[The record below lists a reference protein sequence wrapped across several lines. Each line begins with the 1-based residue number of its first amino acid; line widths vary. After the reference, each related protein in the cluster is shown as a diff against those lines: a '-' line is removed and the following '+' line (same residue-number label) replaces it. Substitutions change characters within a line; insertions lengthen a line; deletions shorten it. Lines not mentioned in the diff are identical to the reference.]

1 MAENEIFKSGK
12 MSVDV
17 APRTVGI
24 LKTSIQFSTQDQG
37 TAKLIFSLSK
47 DGLPL
52 PLSSAATAKIFL
64 RMADGSVFEKTVSIV
79 DQINGKLEY
88 VLEEEVSHPG
98 LAKGELNIN
107 YANGQAL
114 SVCKFSF
121 NIDASLMDQDIVPL
135 AEYYVKGFNTLQS
148 DIEQRAAVI
157 NETVD
162 EMKLKVDEF
171 ESTAVTLDPRLTTVE
186 EKVATATVQLADTV
200 NSKVEVVNIKEQ
212 FGAVAG
218 AADNTQSFLNAATY
232 AKANGMALYLP
243 KGNYTCASD
252 VIIDGIKH
260 IILDGTVSLA
270 TGKVLDI
277 SYDSYIAP
285 CNWKITNVAGGLLRI
300 SGLNSS
306 KIEIIKAKELELY
319 AHGDIPKK
327 EFMAYNTFTLGKID
341 TFRLF
346 SEGVKDGWINENKF
360 FGGRISNITFD
371 GNFHHDNNIFYGTM
385 LEGFTM
391 TINRGISNFFY
402 DVRMEGTNS
411 ITFGPGT
418 SDNVIYRSWIENPN
432 MYLRD
437 TSGVTFTNNGFNN
450 QVVSNL
456 DIFHKKEVVY
466 NVDSRSN
473 NYPLSAFTRNQN
485 DLTVE
490 SSGKVFYETD
500 LIELNNPI
508 GLVLKSDKS
517 LFYISAY
524 AYDANKVLL
533 TTQQTNFIG
542 MAGFAFYS
550 GTGAYTFDTNVGI
563 SNTGVPLFPNGVVKY
578 IKYRV
583 RTGDG
588 VTGQSFNYLK
598 LIKIESNVSQ
608 TTMKVISPIKQWTH
622 TAMPT
627 KGYWEVTDEPVYNSV
642 PTAGGKMGWKCL
654 TTGTLNSLAWAA
666 TTAYTVGQKVNA
678 NGKVY
683 EVTIAGTS
691 GSTAP
696 SHTTGTA
703 TDGTVTW
710 KYLSA
715 LGLLK
720 PFGVIDV

>member
-1 MAENEIFKSGK
+1 MFKNFPVIVDTVQKSKLNNIVVNSNDLKTFKLTITINQFNKPIDLTGATVRIAIVKPDNKTVFQDCTITDPTTGICEVVLDTQAFIIAGVYIAEVMIYFGVDTVAVTGRFSY
-12 MSVDV
+12 SVSK
-17 APRTVGI
+17 GI
-24 LKTSIQFSTQDQG
+24 LDNSTVESTNDWQ
-37 TAKLIFSLSK
+37 A
-47 DGLPL
+47 
-52 PLSSAATAKIFL
+52 
-64 RMADGSVFEKTVSIV
+64 
-79 DQINGKLEY
+79 IN
-88 VLEEEVSHPG
+88 
-98 LAKGELNIN
+98 
-107 YANGQAL
+107 QA
-114 SVCKFSF
+114 
-121 NIDASLMDQDIVPL
+121 IDA
-135 AEYYVKGFNTLQS
+135 AEGILIDLRENGTGIDVQARSEL
-148 DIEQRAAVI
+148 
-157 NETVD
+157 ETV
-162 EMKLKVDEF
+162 
-171 ESTAVTLDPRLTTVE
+171 TT
-186 EKVATATVQLADTV
+186 QLADTV

-212 FGAVAG
+212 FSAVAG

-243 KGNYTCASD
+243 KGNYACTSD
-252 VIIDGIKH
+252 VIIDGVKH
-260 IILDGTVSLA
+260 IIFDGTVTLA

-285 CNWKITNVAGGLLRI
+285 CNWKITNVAGGLLRL

-437 TSGVTFTNNGFNN
+437 TSGVAFTNNGFNN

-473 NYPLSAFTRNQN
+473 NYPLSAFTKNQN

-563 SNTGVPLFPNGVVKY
+563 SNTGVPLFPNGIVKY

-598 LIKIESNVSQ
+598 LIKIESNVHQ

-622 TAMPT
+622 TTIPT
-627 KGYWEVTDEPVYNSV
+627 KGYWEVTDEPVYNTAS
-642 PTAGGKMGWKCL
+642 TAGGKIGWKCL
-654 TTGTLNSLAWAA
+654 TTGTLTSVTWAA
-666 TTAYTVGQKVNA
+666 TTAYTVGQKVST

-710 KYLSA
+710 KYLSP

-720 PFGVIDV
+720 PFGAIDA